1 MIAIKCLRLTLV
13 KPPRRSTSSLDDHHM
28 AQPLSKSQESL
39 RGKKIVDMSV
49 SELKD
54 WVAACDA
61 MEVWKHTPSKARRG
75 WKRSRSEAIAEL
87 AHRGEGI
94 ERV

>member
-1 MIAIKCLRLTLV
+1 
-13 KPPRRSTSSLDDHHM
+13 M

-61 MEVWKHTPSKARRG
+61 IEVWKHTPSKTRRG
-75 WKRSRSEAIAEL
+75 WKRSREEAIAEL
-87 AHRGEGI
+87 ARRGEST
-94 ERV
+94 EPV